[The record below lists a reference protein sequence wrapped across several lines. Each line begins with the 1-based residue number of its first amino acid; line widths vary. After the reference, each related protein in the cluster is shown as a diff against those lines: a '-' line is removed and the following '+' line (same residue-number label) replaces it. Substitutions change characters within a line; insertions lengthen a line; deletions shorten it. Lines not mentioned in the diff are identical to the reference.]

1 MSEMPPGFR
10 IYLANATKLTG
21 KSELDMLLVLS
32 KSGLKKHGELRE
44 HAMESLG
51 LGHGHANALAAYYL
65 RPDWQPQGGKA
76 LKALIKP
83 PPAPKPTKA
92 PPPKP
97 APVVKAAAAKA
108 PPPKPVAKAAA
119 KPAPAPAKKPAPVA
133 AKATA
138 KKAPPPKAAPPKK
151 KK

>member
-83 PPAPKPTKA
+83 PPAPKPAKAPPPKPVPAAKA

-97 APVVKAAAAKA
+97 AP
-108 PPPKPVAKAAA
+108 KPMVKAAA
-119 KPAPAPAKKPAPVA
+119 KPAPAPAKKPVPVA
-133 AKATA
+133 AKVAVKKPAPA
-138 KKAPPPKAAPPKK
+138 KTLPKK

>member
-10 IYLANATKLTG
+10 IYLANATKLTR

-65 RPDWQPQGGKA
+65 RPDWQPNGGKA
-76 LKALIKP
+76 LEALIKP
-83 PPAPKPTKA
+83 PPAKTNPPPAPAKA
-92 PPPKP
+92 PFGKP
-97 APVVKAAAAKA
+97 APVVKAS
-108 PPPKPVAKAAA
+108 
-119 KPAPAPAKKPAPVA
+119 
-133 AKATA
+133 
-138 KKAPPPKAAPPKK
+138 
-151 KK
+151 